1 MRRNQYVKNKT
12 ILLIFI
18 LWTAGLADTMVEK
31 TREGIILHTPQGI
44 TKLRVIRDGI
54 IQVIKSPTN
63 KLPQRKSLSE
73 AGNVQSMGTYT
84 LGESATEYM
93 LKTPTINVRIDKA
106 HGGIH
111 FSDSKGNLLL
121 GEQQNGS
128 TFAPSNSPGDTAW
141 IVEQK
146 FSSPADEAIFGLGQ
160 YQFDV
165 MNWKNGHMRMKQQ
178 NTAIASPVI
187 VSNKGYGLFWDN
199 YSYTE
204 YNPERDSIT
213 LKRVD
218 DNNLGAQFIPATTG
232 TYTFILDRPGS
243 VPIEMTLDGKK
254 VFSLVAGVGY
264 SPSIIKADLQ
274 AGTSYAFNIK
284 NLAAKINPLLSSR
297 YLIPAGG
304 KPGEHGLRGEYFP
317 NMKLEGTPSFTR
329 VDSAVDFDWG
339 NGSPKK
345 DFKTVEYSVRWS
357 GKLTAPATVKGASI
371 DVTADDGARLF
382 IDGKKVIDDWRDR
395 SPETDSYVMDL
406 DSGKVYDIE
415 IEYYQ
420 DGGGASARLS
430 WTGASTAADDHF
442 LNQIAL
448 SCRTPEMAGQMSFK
462 SQVADAIDYY
472 FIYGPEAD
480 QIVSGMRTITG
491 KAPLY
496 PKWAYGLFMSQY
508 GWKTQEKIQSVIDGY
523 RGRNIPLDV
532 VVQDA
537 EYWPLYPDNLWGS
550 HLFDSARYANPKA
563 MVDHIHD
570 QHAHTIISV
579 WPRINKGTD
588 VYDSMNV
595 KGYLLGLQSTVTNT
609 NEGVVLQNE
618 MPNAAYDPFNP
629 AARKLFWHFMNE
641 RLFKLG
647 FDGWWMDASEPEW
660 GYDFSQ
666 AHTAMGT
673 GNRYLNAYPFM
684 SKKGVY
690 EGQRSTGSAKRP
702 FILTRS
708 SFVGQQ
714 RYAATVW
721 NGDVSPDWNTYRKE
735 IPAGLNYC
743 ITGLP
748 YWTVDIGGFVPYKFA
763 DSPEYPELLVRWYQ
777 YGTFLPILRV
787 HGCRKTEF
795 WNYDSSTVALLTKYT
810 NLRYRL
816 MPYIYSLGAKV
827 TLNDFTIYR
836 ALVMD
841 FRNDTNV
848 YDIKDQFMFGNEFL
862 VSPVVEQHALSRKV
876 YLPKTE
882 GGWIDFW
889 TGTKYGPEQTID
901 ALAPLETIPLFVK
914 AGSIVPM
921 GPFIQYAV
929 EKTNGAIELRVY
941 TGSDGSFS
949 LYEDEND
956 NFNYE
961 KGVCATIPIRW
972 DEKKNTLIIDKRR
985 GTFPGMLSQRTFHVI
1000 WVGDHH
1006 GAGLEPE
1013 SRVDVTV
1020 SYKGKRIEVKK
1031 HSEKR

>member
-1 MRRNQYVKNKT
+1 MKSKIFCL
-12 ILLIFI
+12 ILI
-18 LWTAGLADTMVEK
+18 LSASIVAGTGIEK
-31 TREGIILHTPQGI
+31 VSDGVVLRTSRGV
-44 TKLRVIRDGI
+44 TKLRVIRDDI
-54 IQVIKSPTN
+54 VQVVKSPVDQI
-63 KLPQRKSLSE
+63 PQRKSLSE
-73 AGNVQSMGTYT
+73 VDELKSAGKYSVQ
-84 LGESATEYM
+84 ESATEYT
-93 LKTPTINVRIDKA
+93 LATSKLTIKIDKA
-106 HGGIH
+106 DGGIH
-111 FSDSKGNLLL
+111 FFDSSGNLLL

-128 TFAPSNSPGDTAW
+128 AFAPSNSPGDTAW

-204 YNPERDSIT
+204 FNPERQSIQ
-213 LKRVD
+213 LKGLD
-218 DNNLGAQFIPATTG
+218 QNNLEAHYIPTASG
-232 TYTFILDRPGS
+232 VYTFILDRPGS
-243 VPIEMTLDGKK
+243 SPIEMTLDGRK

-264 SPSIIKADLQ
+264 SPSIIKADLK
-274 AGTSYAFNIK
+274 AGKSYAFNIK
-284 NLAAKINPLLSSR
+284 NLAKTINPLISSQF
-297 YLIPAGG
+297 LIPAGA
-304 KPGEHGLRGEYFP
+304 KPGEHGLKGEYFP

-329 VDSAVDFDWG
+329 IDSVVNFDWG
-339 NGSPKK
+339 NGSPRK
-345 DFKTVEYSVRWS
+345 DFKTVEYSIRWS
-357 GKLTAPATVKGASI
+357 GTLIAPAAIKGVSI
-371 DVTADDGARLF
+371 DMTTDDGVRLF

-395 SPETDSYVMDL
+395 SPETDSYIMDL
-406 DSGKVYDIE
+406 DSGKVYDIK
-415 IEYYQ
+415 IEYFQ
-420 DGGGASARLS
+420 DGGGASARLG
-430 WTGASTAADDHF
+430 WTAVSTNTDNQF
-442 LNQIAL
+442 LNMIGL
-448 SCRTPEMAGQMSFK
+448 SCRTPEMAGEMSFK
-462 SQVADAIDYY
+462 SQIADAIDYY
-472 FIYGPEAD
+472 FMYGPEPD
-480 QIVSGMRTITG
+480 QIVSDMRTVTG

-523 RGRNIPLDV
+523 RERKIPLDV

-550 HLFDSARYANPKA
+550 HLFDSARYSNPKA

-588 VYDSMNV
+588 VYDIMNA
-595 KGYLLGLQSTVTNT
+595 KGFLLGLQSTAMNT

-618 MPNAAYDPFNP
+618 SPNAAYDPFNP
-629 AARKLFWHFMNE
+629 AARKLFWSFMNE

-690 EGQRSTGSAKRP
+690 EGQLSTGSAKRP
-702 FILTRS
+702 YILTRS

-714 RYAATVW
+714 RYAATTW
-721 NGDVSPDWNTYRKE
+721 NGDVSPDWDTYRKE

-743 ITGLP
+743 ITGMP

-795 WNYDSSTVALLTKYT
+795 WNYDSSTIALLMKYT

-816 MPYIYSLGAKV
+816 MPYIYSLGAEV
-827 TLNDFTIYR
+827 TLNDFTIDR

-841 FRNDTNV
+841 FRNDPNV
-848 YDIKDQFMFGNEFL
+848 YDIRDQFMFGNAFL
-862 VSPVVEQHALSRKV
+862 VSPVVEQNAHSRKV

-889 TGTKYGPEQTID
+889 TGAHYESNQTIET
-901 ALAPLETIPLFVK
+901 AAPLETIPLFVR

-921 GPFIQYAV
+921 GPFIQYAE
-929 EKTNGAIELRVY
+929 EKTDGAIELRVY
-941 TGSDGSFS
+941 AGADGSFS

-961 KGVCATIPIRW
+961 KGKYAIIPCSWNDKAKTLTIG
-972 DEKKNTLIIDKRR
+972 KRR
-985 GTFPGMLSQRTFHVI
+985 GEFSGMLRKRTINVVLVHQAT
-1000 WVGDHH
+1000 GT
-1006 GAGLEPE
+1006 GLEL
-1013 SRVDVTV
+1013 SKTF
-1020 SYKGKRIEVKK
+1020 KGIRYSGKPITIGME
-1031 HSEKR
+1031 

>member
-1 MRRNQYVKNKT
+1 VRNK
-12 ILLIFI
+12 ILLLIVV
-18 LWTAGLADTMVEK
+18 LWTTGLADTIVEK
-31 TREGIILHTPQGI
+31 TSDGIILHTPQGV
-44 TKLRVIRDGI
+44 TKLRVIRDNI
-54 IQVIKSPTN
+54 VQVIKSPTDQV
-63 KLPQRKSLSE
+63 PQRKSLSE
-73 AGNVQSMGTYT
+73 VDDLTPNGKFFVQTARDQYLLRT
-84 LGESATEYM
+84 PKILVTIA
-93 LKTPTINVRIDKA
+93 KTDGR
-106 HGGIH
+106 IH
-111 FSDSKGNLLL
+111 FFDLDGNTVLC
-121 GEQQNGS
+121 EQENGS
-128 TFAPSNSPGDTAW
+128 TFTQAYSPGDTAW
-141 IVEQK
+141 VVEQE
-146 FSSPADEAIFGLGQ
+146 FLSPPDEAIYGLGQ

-187 VSNKGYGLFWDN
+187 VSTNGYGLFWDN

-204 YNPERDSIT
+204 FNPDRRTIELQRF
-213 LKRVD
+213 D
-218 DNNLGAQFIPATTG
+218 DNNLGARYVPKASG

-243 VPIEMTLDGKK
+243 SPIEMTLDGKK

-274 AGTSYAFNIK
+274 AGTSYAFDIR
-284 NLAAKINPLLSSR
+284 NLATSINPLLSSQ
-297 YLIPAGG
+297 YLYPAGG
-304 KPGEHGLRGEYFP
+304 KPGEHGLKGEYFP
-317 NMKLEGTPSFTR
+317 NMKLEGAPSFTR
-329 VDSAVDFDWG
+329 VDSVIDFDWG
-339 NGSPKK
+339 NGSPKR

-357 GKLTAPATVKGASI
+357 GKLIAPETVKGASI

-395 SPETDSYVMDL
+395 SPETDSYVMDI
-406 DSGKVYDIE
+406 DSGKVYDIV

-430 WTGASTAADDHF
+430 WTGVSMAVDNHF
-442 LNQIAL
+442 LSQIAL
-448 SCRTPEMAGQMSFK
+448 SCRTPEMAGEMSFK
-462 SQVADAIDYY
+462 SHIADAIDYY

-480 QIVSGMRTITG
+480 QIVSGIRTITG

-496 PKWAYGLFMSQY
+496 PKWAYGLVMSQY
-508 GWKTQEKIQSVIDGY
+508 GWKTQEQIQSVIDGY
-523 RGRNIPLDV
+523 RERKIPLDV

-537 EYWPLYPDNLWGS
+537 EYWPLYPENLWGS
-550 HLFDSARYANPKA
+550 HLFDSVRYANPKG

-570 QHAHTIISV
+570 RHAHTIISV

-588 VYDSMNV
+588 VYDSMNA
-595 KGYLLGLQSTVTNT
+595 KGFLLGLQSTLTNT

-629 AARKLFWHFMNE
+629 AARKLFWNFMNE

-660 GYDFSQ
+660 GYDFSM

-702 FILTRS
+702 YILTRS

-721 NGDVSPDWNTYRKE
+721 NGDVSPDWDTYRKE

-836 ALVMD
+836 ALAMD
-841 FRNDTNV
+841 FRNDTGV
-848 YDIKDQFMFGNEFL
+848 YDIQDQFMFGNEFL
-862 VSPVVEQHALSRKV
+862 VAPVVEQHTNSRKV

-889 TGTKYGPEQTID
+889 TGLRYESRQTID
-901 ALAPLETIPLFVK
+901 ASAPLETLPLFVK

-921 GPFIQYAV
+921 GPFVQYAE
-929 EKTNGAIELRVY
+929 EKTDGTIELRVY
-941 TGSDGSFS
+941 SGNDGSFS

-961 KGVCATIPIRW
+961 KGSYSIIPIRW
-972 DEKKNTLIIDKRR
+972 DEKKHTLVIDNRR
-985 GTFPGMLSQRTFHVI
+985 GKFSGMMQQRKFHVI

-1006 GAGLEPE
+1006 GAGFEPE
-1013 SRVDVTV
+1013 IQVDATV
-1020 SYKGKRIEVKK
+1020 SYKGKRIEMVRKSESHKK
-1031 HSEKR
+1031 PQ

>member
-1 MRRNQYVKNKT
+1 MKST
-12 ILLIFI
+12 IAFLFFIFC
-18 LWTAGLADTMVEK
+18 AQGLADTVVEK
-31 TREGIILHTPQGI
+31 TTDGVILHTPQGI
-44 TKLRVIRDGI
+44 TKLRVIRDDI
-54 IQVIKSPTN
+54 VQVIKSPTDQ
-63 KLPQRKSLSE
+63 LPQRKSLSE
-73 AGNVQSMGTYT
+73 VDNLRETGKFFFGPT
-84 LGESATEYM
+84 
-93 LKTPTINVRIDKA
+93 KTGYILRTPKLIITIDKA
-106 HGGIH
+106 DGALNFI
-111 FSDSKGNLLL
+111 DKEGNVLL
-121 GEQQNGS
+121 GEQKYGA
-128 TFAPSNSPGDTAW
+128 TFAQSYSPGDTAW
-141 IVEQK
+141 IVEQQ
-146 FSSPADEAIFGLGQ
+146 FHSGDEAIFGLGQ

-165 MNWKNGHMRMKQQ
+165 MNWKNGYMRMKQQ

-187 VSNKGYGLFWDN
+187 VSTKGYGLFWDN

-204 YNPERDSIT
+204 FNSNRDSIQ
-213 LKRVD
+213 LQRID
-218 DNNLGAQFIPATTG
+218 DNNLGAQFLPATSG

-243 VPIEMTLDGKK
+243 SPIEMTLDGKR

-274 AGTSYAFNIK
+274 AGKTYHFNIK
-284 NLAAKINPLLSSR
+284 NLATKITPVISSQF
-297 YLIPAGG
+297 LIPDGG
-304 KPGEHGLRGEYFP
+304 KPGEHGLKGEYFP
-317 NMKLEGTPSFTR
+317 NMKLEGAPSFTR
-329 VDSAVDFDWG
+329 VDSVVDFDWG
-339 NGSPKK
+339 NGSPQKG
-345 DFKTVEYSVRWS
+345 FKTVEYSARWT
-357 GKLTAPATVKGASI
+357 GKLIAPATIKGVSI

-395 SPETDSYVMDL
+395 SPETDSYIMDL
-406 DSGKVYDIE
+406 DSGKVYAIE
-415 IEYYQ
+415 LQYYQ

-430 WTGASTAADDHF
+430 WTGGSTSTDNHF
-442 LNQIAL
+442 LNEIAL
-448 SCRTPEMAGQMSFK
+448 SCRTPEMAGEMSFK
-462 SQVADAIDYY
+462 SQIADAIDYY

-480 QIVSGMRTITG
+480 QIISGMRTITG
-491 KAPLY
+491 HAPLY

-523 RGRNIPLDV
+523 RERKIPLDV

-588 VYDSMNV
+588 VYDSMNA
-595 KGYLLGLQSTVTNT
+595 KGFLLGLQNTAANT
-609 NEGVVLQNE
+609 NEGVVLQNDL
-618 MPNAAYDPFNP
+618 PNAAYDPFNP
-629 AARKLFWHFMNE
+629 SARKLFWSFMNE

-660 GYDFSQ
+660 GYDFSR

-690 EGQRSTGSAKRP
+690 EGQLSTGSAKRP
-702 FILTRS
+702 YILTRS

-721 NGDVSPDWNTYRKE
+721 NGDVSPDWDTYRKE

-795 WNYDSSTVALLTKYT
+795 WNYDSGTVALLTKYT

-827 TLNDFTIYR
+827 TMNDFTIYR

-841 FRNDTNV
+841 FRSDTNV
-848 YDIKDQFMFGNEFL
+848 YNIKDQFMFGNEFL
-862 VSPVVEQHALSRKV
+862 VSPVVEQYAHSRKV

-889 TGTKYGPEQTID
+889 TGVRYEPNQTID
-901 ALAPLETIPLFVK
+901 AAAPLETIPLFVK

-921 GPFIQYAV
+921 GPFIQYAE
-929 EKTNGAIELRVY
+929 EKTNGEIELRVY
-941 TGSDGSFS
+941 TGANGSFS

-961 KGVCATIPIRW
+961 RGIYTTIPIQW
-972 DEKKNTLIIDKRR
+972 NESTQTLTIGKRDGR
-985 GTFPGMLSQRTFHVI
+985 FKGMLAKRTFHVV
-1000 WVGDHH
+1000 WVRGGH
-1006 GAGLEPE
+1006 GSGLSAEGNPDMII
-1013 SRVDVTV
+1013 SYNGKKVTV
-1020 SYKGKRIEVKK
+1020 RKD
-1031 HSEKR
+1031 

>member
-1 MRRNQYVKNKT
+1 M
-12 ILLIFI
+12 
-18 LWTAGLADTMVEK
+18 AGTDVEK
-31 TREGIILHTPQGI
+31 TADGILLRTPAGI
-44 TKLRVIRDGI
+44 TKLRVIRDDI
-54 IQVIKSPTN
+54 VQVVKSPTDQ
-63 KLPQRKSLSE
+63 LPQRKSLSE
-73 AGNVQSMGTYT
+73 ADNLKSTGKFS
-84 LGESATEYM
+84 LGESADEYT
-93 LKTPTINVRIDKA
+93 LSTSKLSVRIDKRD
-106 HGGIH
+106 GGIH
-111 FSDSKGNLLL
+111 FYDSKGNLLL
-121 GEQQNGS
+121 GELQKGS

-199 YSYTE
+199 YSLTE
-204 YNPERDSIT
+204 FNPETVKIPLTGIDQ
-213 LKRVD
+213 D
-218 DNNLGAQFIPATTG
+218 NLGAHFVPATSG
-232 TYTFILDRPGS
+232 TYTFVLDRPGS
-243 VPIEMTLDGKK
+243 SPIEMTMDGKK
-254 VFSLVAGVGY
+254 VFTLVAGVGY

-274 AGTSYAFNIK
+274 AGTSYSFNIK
-284 NLAAKINPLLSSR
+284 NLAKTINPLIASQF
-297 YLIPAGG
+297 LIPDGG
-304 KPGEHGLRGEYFP
+304 KPGEHGLKGDYFP
-317 NMKLEGTPSFTR
+317 NMKLEGAPSFTR
-329 VDSAVDFDWG
+329 VDSVIDFDWG
-339 NGSPKK
+339 NGSPRK
-345 DFKTVEYSVRWS
+345 DFKTVEYSIRWS
-357 GKLTAPATVKGASI
+357 GKLVAPAAAKGVSI
-371 DVTADDGARLF
+371 DVTTDDGVRLF
-382 IDGKKVIDDWRDR
+382 VDGKKVIDDWRDR

-406 DSGKVYDIE
+406 DSGKVYDIQ
-415 IEYYQ
+415 IEYFQ
-420 DGGGASARLS
+420 DGGGASARLG
-430 WTGASTAADDHF
+430 WTAGATKAENQF
-442 LNQIAL
+442 LKQIGL
-448 SCRTPEMAGQMSFK
+448 SCRTPEMAGEMSFK
-462 SQVADAIDYY
+462 SQIADAIDYY
-472 FIYGPEAD
+472 FFYGPEAD
-480 QIVSGMRTITG
+480 QVISGMRTVTG

-508 GWKTQEKIQSVIDGY
+508 GWKTQEKIESVIDGY
-523 RGRNIPLDV
+523 RERKIPLDV

-550 HLFDSARYANPKA
+550 HFFDSARYSNPKA

-588 VYDSMNV
+588 VYDIMNA
-595 KGYLLGLQSTVTNT
+595 KGFLLGLQSTAMNT

-618 MPNAAYDPFNP
+618 SPNAAYDPFNP
-629 AARKLFWHFMNE
+629 AARKLFWSFMND

-690 EGQRSTGSAKRP
+690 EGQLSTGSTKRP
-702 FILTRS
+702 YILTRS

-714 RYAATVW
+714 RYAATTW
-721 NGDVSPDWNTYRKE
+721 NGDVSPDWDTYRKE

-743 ITGLP
+743 ITGMP

-763 DSPEYPELLVRWYQ
+763 DSPEYPELLVRWYE

-795 WNYDSSTVALLTKYT
+795 WNYDSGTVALLTKYT
-810 NLRYRL
+810 NLRYLL
-816 MPYIYSLGAKV
+816 MPYIYSLGAEV
-827 TLNDFTIYR
+827 TFNDYTIDR

-841 FRNDTNV
+841 FRNDPNV
-848 YDIKDQFMFGNEFL
+848 YDIKDQFMFGNAFM
-862 VSPVVEQHALSRKV
+862 VSPVVEQSAHSRKV

-882 GGWIDFW
+882 GGWVDFW
-889 TGTKYGPEQTID
+889 TGARYDSNQTID
-901 ALAPLETIPLFVK
+901 AAAPLETIPLFVK

-921 GPFIQYAV
+921 GPFIQYAE
-929 EKTNGAIELRVY
+929 EKTDGAIELRVY
-941 TGSDGSFS
+941 TGANGSFS

-961 KGVCATIPIRW
+961 KGKYTIIPFSW
-972 DEKKNTLIIDKRR
+972 NDKTKTLTVGKRR
-985 GTFPGMLSQRTFHVI
+985 GEFSGMQRK
-1000 WVGDHH
+1000 
-1006 GAGLEPE
+1006 
-1013 SRVDVTV
+1013 RTV
-1020 SYKGKRIEVKK
+1020 NVVVVNQSTGTGVELPKTSKTIHYSGKSITIKMDQQ
-1031 HSEKR
+1031 

>member
-1 MRRNQYVKNKT
+1 MWSSASAST
-12 ILLIFI
+12 I
-18 LWTAGLADTMVEK
+18 VEK
-31 TREGIILHTPQGI
+31 TNDGLVLHTPQGVM
-44 TKLRVIRDGI
+44 KLRVIRDDI
-54 IQVIKSPTN
+54 VQVIKSPTDQ
-63 KLPQRKSLSE
+63 LPQRKSLSE
-73 AGNVQSMGTYT
+73 VDNLKTTGKFFLVTSKN
-84 LGESATEYM
+84 EYI
-93 LKTPTINVRIDKA
+93 LKTPKMMVVIDKA
-106 HGGIH
+106 DGGIN
-111 FSDSKGNLLL
+111 FFDRDGNLLL
-121 GEQQNGS
+121 GEQKNGS
-128 TFAPSNSPGDTAW
+128 TFAQSYSPGDTAW
-141 IVEQK
+141 VVEQE
-146 FSSPADEAIFGLGQ
+146 FLSPADEAIFGLGQ

-165 MNWKNGHMRMKQQ
+165 MNWKNGYMRMKQQ

-204 YNPERDSIT
+204 FNSNRENIPLIRIDG
-213 LKRVD
+213 
-218 DNNLGAQFIPATTG
+218 NNLGAQFVPTTSG

-243 VPIEMTLDGKK
+243 LPIEMTLDGKK

-274 AGTSYAFNIK
+274 AGKPCTFNIK
-284 NLAAKINPLLSSR
+284 NLATKINPLISSR
-297 YLIPAGG
+297 FLIPAGG
-304 KPGEHGLRGEYFP
+304 KPGEHGLKGEYFP
-317 NMKLEGTPSFTR
+317 NMKLEGTPSFVR
-329 VDSAVDFDWG
+329 VDSVVDFDWG

-345 DFKTVEYSVRWS
+345 DFKTVEYSVRWT
-357 GKLTAPATVKGASI
+357 GTLIAPATVKGASI

-406 DSGKVYDIE
+406 DSGRVYSIE

-430 WTGASTAADDHF
+430 WTAGSKDTDNHF

-448 SCRTPEMAGQMSFK
+448 SCRTPEMSGQMSFK
-462 SQVADAIDYY
+462 SQIADAIDYY

-480 QIVSGMRTITG
+480 QIISGMRTITG

-523 RGRNIPLDV
+523 RERKIPLDV

-550 HLFDSARYANPKA
+550 HLFDSARYSNPRA

-588 VYDSMNV
+588 VYDSMNA
-595 KGYLLGLQSTVTNT
+595 KGFLLGLQNTNTNT
-609 NEGVVLQNE
+609 NEGVALQNE
-618 MPNAAYDPFNP
+618 ASNSAYDPFNP
-629 AARKLFWHFMNE
+629 SARKLFWSFMDE

-660 GYDFSQ
+660 GYDFSK

-690 EGQRSTGSAKRP
+690 EGQLSTGSAKRP
-702 FILTRS
+702 YILTRS

-714 RYAATVW
+714 RYAATTW
-721 NGDVSPDWNTYRKE
+721 NGDVSPDWDTYRKE

-862 VSPVVEQHALSRKV
+862 VSPVVEQHAHSRKV

-889 TGTKYGPEQTID
+889 TGVKYEPNQTVETT
-901 ALAPLETIPLFVK
+901 APLETIPLFVK

-921 GPFIQYAV
+921 GPFIQYAE
-929 EKTNGAIELRVY
+929 EKTNGDIELRVY
-941 TGSDGSFS
+941 PGADGSFS

-961 KGVCATIPIRW
+961 KGKYTIIPFSW
-972 DEKKNTLIIDKRR
+972 NDKAKTLTISKRQ
-985 GTFPGMLSQRTFHVI
+985 GEFNGMLRKRTINV
-1000 WVGDHH
+1000 VVVNQATGT
-1006 GAGLEPE
+1006 GLEL
-1013 SRVDVTV
+1013 SKTFTTIHY
-1020 SYKGKRIEVKK
+1020 SGKTITIGMN
-1031 HSEKR
+1031 

>member
-1 MRRNQYVKNKT
+1 VRNK
-12 ILLIFI
+12 ILCLILV
-18 LWTAGLADTMVEK
+18 LWSSGWAGVIIEK
-31 TREGIILHTPQGI
+31 ASDGVVLHSPQGI
-44 TKLRVIRDGI
+44 MKLRVIRDDI
-54 IQVIKSPTN
+54 VQIVKSPTDQ
-63 KLPQRKSLSE
+63 LPHRKSLSE
-73 AGNVQSMGTYT
+73 VDNLKPAGKYSFQ
-84 LGESATEYM
+84 ESANEYA
-93 LKTPTINVRIDKA
+93 LSTSKLNIKIDKA
-106 HGGIH
+106 DGGIH
-111 FSDSKGNLLL
+111 FYDLDGNLLL
-121 GEQQNGS
+121 SELQNGKTFTPS
-128 TFAPSNSPGDTAW
+128 TSPGDTAW

-146 FSSPADEAIFGLGQ
+146 FSSPPDEAIFGLGQ

-204 YNPERDSIT
+204 FNPDRQNIQ
-213 LKRVD
+213 LQRID
-218 DNNLGAQFIPATTG
+218 DNNLSAQFTPASSG

-243 VPIEMTLDGKK
+243 SPIEMTLDGKR

-274 AGTSYAFNIK
+274 AGKSYVFNIK
-284 NLAAKINPLLSSR
+284 NLATKINPLISSQF
-297 YLIPAGG
+297 LIPAGG
-304 KPGEHGLRGEYFP
+304 KPGEHGLKGEYFP
-317 NMKLEGTPSFTR
+317 NAKLEGEPSFVR
-329 VDSAVDFDWG
+329 VDSVVDFDWG

-357 GKLTAPATVKGASI
+357 GKLIAPATIKGVSI
-371 DVTADDGARLF
+371 DVTTDDGVRLF
-382 IDGKKVIDDWRDR
+382 IDGKKVVDDWRDR
-395 SPETDSYVMDL
+395 SPETDSYTIDL
-406 DSGKVYDIE
+406 DSGKVYPIE

-420 DGGGASARLS
+420 DAGGASARLA
-430 WTGASTAADDHF
+430 WTAGATSNDDHF
-442 LNQIAL
+442 LKQIAL

-462 SQVADAIDYY
+462 SQIADAIDYY
-472 FIYGPEAD
+472 FIFGPDAD
-480 QIVSGMRTITG
+480 HIISGMRTITG

-523 RGRNIPLDV
+523 RERKIPLDV

-537 EYWPLYPDNLWGS
+537 EYWPLFPDNLWGS
-550 HLFDSARYANPKA
+550 HIFDSARYANPKA
-563 MVDHIHD
+563 MVDHIHN

-588 VYDSMNV
+588 VYDSMNA
-595 KGYLLGLQSTVTNT
+595 KGFLLGLQSTVTNT

-629 AARKLFWHFMNE
+629 AARKLFWSFMNE

-690 EGQRSTGSAKRP
+690 EGQLSTGSAKRP
-702 FILTRS
+702 YILTRS

-714 RYAATVW
+714 RYAATTW
-721 NGDVSPDWNTYRKE
+721 NGDVSPDWDTYRKE

-777 YGTFLPILRV
+777 YGLFLPILRV

-795 WNYDSSTVALLTKYT
+795 WNYDSGTVALLTKYT

-848 YDIKDQFMFGNEFL
+848 YDIKDEFMFGNEFL
-862 VSPVVEQHALSRKV
+862 VSPVVEQHAQSRKV

-889 TGTKYGPEQTID
+889 TGVKYEPNQTIET
-901 ALAPLETIPLFVK
+901 AAPLETIPLFVK

-921 GPFIQYAV
+921 GPFIQYAE
-929 EKTNGAIELRVY
+929 EKTDGAIELRVY
-941 TGSDGSFS
+941 AGADGSFS

-961 KGVCATIPIRW
+961 KGKYAIIPFSWNDKTKTLTIG
-972 DEKKNTLIIDKRR
+972 KRR
-985 GTFPGMLSQRTFHVI
+985 GAFNGMLRKRIINVVEVNESA
-1000 WVGDHH
+1000 
-1006 GAGLEPE
+1006 GAGLEL
-1013 SRVDVTV
+1013 SRTFKSIHYSGNIMTIRMDQQ
-1020 SYKGKRIEVKK
+1020 
-1031 HSEKR
+1031 

>member
-1 MRRNQYVKNKT
+1 MSCFAKT
-12 ILLIFI
+12 VI
-18 LWTAGLADTMVEK
+18 EK
-31 TREGIILHTPQGI
+31 TSEGVILHTAQGTMKI
-44 TKLRVIRDGI
+44 RVIRDNI
-54 IQVIKSPTN
+54 VQVIKSPTDQ
-63 KLPQRKSLSE
+63 LPWRKSLSE
-73 AGNVQSMGTYT
+73 VDNLKPVGKYS
-84 LGESATEYM
+84 LKESANEFM
-93 LKTPTINVRIDKA
+93 MKTSKIIIKIDKA
-106 HGGIH
+106 DGGIK
-111 FSDSKGNLLL
+111 FYDSNSNLLL
-121 GEQQNGS
+121 GEQQNGR
-128 TFAPSNSPGDTAW
+128 TFVQSDSPGDTAW

-146 FSSPADEAIFGLGQ
+146 FSSPDDEAIFGLGQ

-204 YNPERDSIT
+204 FNPEIEKIRLRSI
-213 LKRVD
+213 D
-218 DNNLGAQFIPATTG
+218 DNNLAAEFIPKTSG

-243 VPIEMTLDGKK
+243 SPIEMTLDGKK

-274 AGTSYAFNIK
+274 AGKSYSFNIK
-284 NLAAKINPLLSSR
+284 NLAKRINPIISSQF
-297 YLIPAGG
+297 LIPVGG
-304 KPGEHGLRGEYFP
+304 KSGEHGLKGEYFP
-317 NMKLEGTPSFTR
+317 NMKLDGEPSFVR
-329 VDSAVDFDWG
+329 VDSVVDFDWG
-339 NGSPKK
+339 SGSPKK
-345 DFKTVEYSVRWS
+345 DFKTVEYSARWT
-357 GKLTAPATVKGASI
+357 GKLVAPATIKDVSI
-371 DVTADDGARLF
+371 DVATDDGVRLF
-382 IDGKKVIDDWRDR
+382 IDGKKVIENWRDR
-395 SPETDSYVMDL
+395 SPEIDSYMMDL
-406 DSGKVYDIE
+406 DSGKVYDIK

-420 DGGGASARLS
+420 NGGGASARLS
-430 WTGASTAADDHF
+430 WTAESRKTDTHF

-448 SCRTPEMAGQMSFK
+448 SCRTPEMAGRMSFK
-462 SQVADAIDYY
+462 SAIADAIDYY
-472 FIYGPEAD
+472 FIFGPEAD
-480 QIVSGMRTITG
+480 QIISGIRTITG

-508 GWKTQEKIQSVIDGY
+508 GWVTQEKIQSVIDGY
-523 RGRNIPLDV
+523 RQRKIPLDV

-537 EYWPLYPDNLWGS
+537 DYWPQFPNNLWGS
-550 HLFDSARYANPKA
+550 HIFDSSRYADPKA
-563 MVDHIHD
+563 MVEHIH
-570 QHAHTIISV
+570 QQNAHTIVSV

-588 VYDSMNV
+588 VYDAMNA
-595 KGYLLGLQSTVTNT
+595 KGFLLGLQDTRLNT
-609 NEGVVLQNE
+609 NEGAGIKDE
-618 MPNAAYDPFNP
+618 SPNSAYDSFNP
-629 AARKLFWHFMNE
+629 SARKLFWSFMNE

-660 GYDFSQ
+660 GYDFSR

-690 EGQRSTGSAKRP
+690 EGQLSTGSAKRP
-702 FILTRS
+702 YILTRS

-714 RYAATVW
+714 RYAATTW
-721 NGDVSPDWNTYRKE
+721 NGDVSPDWDTYRKE

-743 ITGLP
+743 MTGLP
-748 YWTVDIGGFVPYKFA
+748 YWTVDIGGFVPYQFA

-795 WNYDSSTVALLTKYT
+795 WNYDSNTVNLLTKYT

-827 TLNDFTIYR
+827 TFNDFTIYR

-841 FRNDTNV
+841 FRNDANV

-862 VSPVVEQHALSRKV
+862 VTPVIEQNAHSRKV

-889 TGTKYGPEQTID
+889 TGIKYEPNQTID
-901 ALAPLETIPLFVK
+901 AAAPLETIPLFVK

-921 GPFIQYAV
+921 GPFIQYAE
-929 EKTNGAIELRVY
+929 EKTNGDIELRVY
-941 TGSDGSFS
+941 AGANGSFS
-949 LYEDEND
+949 LYDDEND

-961 KGVCATIPIRW
+961 KGKYSTTPIQW
-972 DEKKNTLIIDKRR
+972 DESKQTLTIGKRA
-985 GTFPGMLSQRTFHVI
+985 GNFPGMVKNRSFHVV
-1000 WVGDHH
+1000 WVRDGY
-1006 GAGLEPE
+1006 GTGLDPE
-1013 SRVDVTV
+1013 
-1020 SYKGKRIEVKK
+1020 GKPDKIIFYEGNQVKVGR
-1031 HSEKR
+1031 H

>member
-1 MRRNQYVKNKT
+1 MKKIALIVACTVFVGLQMQAQIRNYSKAKDGVV
-12 ILLIFI
+12 F
-18 LWTAGLADTMVEK
+18 E
-31 TREGIILHTPQGI
+31 TREGKL
-44 TKLRVIRDGI
+44 KLRVISNAI
-54 IQVIKSPTN
+54 VQVIALPT
-63 KLPQRKSLSE
+63 KELPQRKSLSE
-73 AGNVQSMGTYT
+73 VDNLKPTGKYS
-84 LGESATEYM
+84 LKESANEYTM
-93 LKTPTINVRIDKA
+93 KTSKMIIKIDKA
-106 HGGIH
+106 DGRIK
-111 FSDSKGNLLL
+111 FFDLNGNLLL
-121 GEQQNGS
+121 GEPRKGR
-128 TFAPSNSPGDTAW
+128 TFVKSDSPGDTAW

-146 FSSPADEAIFGLGQ
+146 FSSPEDEAIFGLGQ

-204 YNPERDSIT
+204 FNPEIEKIQLQSI
-213 LKRVD
+213 D
-218 DNNLGAQFIPATTG
+218 DNNLGAEFVPKTSGMYA
-232 TYTFILDRPGS
+232 FVLDRPGS
-243 VPIEMTLDGKK
+243 SPIEMTLDGKK

-274 AGTSYAFNIK
+274 AGKSYTFNIK
-284 NLAAKINPLLSSR
+284 NLAKKINPVISSHF
-297 YLIPAGG
+297 LIPAGG
-304 KPGEHGLRGEYFP
+304 KPGELGLKGEYFP
-317 NMKLEGTPSFTR
+317 NMKLEGTPSFVR
-329 VDSAVDFDWG
+329 VDSVVDFDWG

-345 DFKTVEYSVRWS
+345 DFKTVEYSVRWT
-357 GKLTAPATVKGASI
+357 GKLIAPATIKGVSI
-371 DVTADDGARLF
+371 DVTTDDGARLF
-382 IDGKKVIDDWRDR
+382 IDGKKVVDDWRDR
-395 SPETDSYVMDL
+395 SPETDSYIMDL
-406 DSGKVYDIE
+406 DSGKVYAIKV
-415 IEYYQ
+415 EYYQ
-420 DGGGASARLS
+420 NAGGASARFS
-430 WTGASTAADDHF
+430 WTGESSKTDPHF

-448 SCRTPEMAGQMSFK
+448 SCRTPQMAGQMSFK
-462 SQVADAIDYY
+462 SQIADAIDYY

-480 QIVSGMRTITG
+480 QIVSGMRKITG
-491 KAPLY
+491 TAPLY

-508 GWKTQEKIQSVIDGY
+508 GWKTQEKIESIIDGY
-523 RGRNIPLDV
+523 RQRKIPLDV

-550 HLFDSARYANPKA
+550 HLFDSSRYSNPKA

-588 VYDSMNV
+588 VYDSMNA
-595 KGYLLGLQSTVTNT
+595 KGFLLGLQNTNTNT
-609 NEGVVLQNE
+609 NEGVALQNE
-618 MPNAAYDPFNP
+618 ASNSAYDPFNP
-629 AARKLFWHFMNE
+629 SARKLFWSFMNE

-660 GYDFSQ
+660 GYDFSK

-690 EGQRSTGSAKRP
+690 EGQLSTGSAKRP
-702 FILTRS
+702 YILTRS

-714 RYAATVW
+714 RYAATTW
-721 NGDVSPDWNTYRKE
+721 NGDVSPDWDTYRKE

-795 WNYDSSTVALLTKYT
+795 WNYDSNTVELLTKYT

-816 MPYIYSLGAKV
+816 MPYIYTLGAKV
-827 TLNDFTIYR
+827 TFNDFTIYR
-836 ALVMD
+836 PLIMD
-841 FRNDTNV
+841 FRNDANV

-862 VSPVVEQHALSRKV
+862 VSPVVEQNVHSRKV
-876 YLPKTE
+876 YLPKTI
-882 GGWIDFW
+882 GSWIDFW
-889 TGTKYGPEQTID
+889 TGKRYQAGQTIE
-901 ALAPLETIPLFVK
+901 AAAPLETIPLFVK

-921 GPFIQYAV
+921 GPFIQYAE
-929 EKTNGAIELRVY
+929 EKTNGDIELRVY
-941 TGSDGSFS
+941 TGANGSFS

-961 KGVCATIPIRW
+961 KGVFSTISFSW
-972 DEKKNTLIIDKRR
+972 NDVKRQLTIGR
-985 GTFPGMLSQRTFHVI
+985 RQGTFPGMIENRNFQIVLVRKDK
-1000 WVGDHH
+1000 GN
-1006 GAGLEPE
+1006 GLEI
-1013 SRVDVTV
+1013 S
-1020 SYKGKRIEVKK
+1020 KK
-1031 HSEKR
+1031 PDKIIRYQGIKKIVQF